1 METDTNEARWCSEY
15 LPNEDKFEQK
25 TYLDLLL
32 TPIYII
38 IAVCYLLTF
47 FITLLRLLLWK
58 KKCSFAK
65 KFREADR
72 KMIAYMLETF
82 FNMLHHREGIRDLEN
97 KKEVINVEYLNGE
110 HLEMENKK
118 EVINVEYLNG
128 EHIEM
133 DEVLIHEGRVCT
145 TGKLNDS
152 AEISHST
159 IIDTDKILR
168 SKWAVT
174 ILSWYIANI
183 TSLALVVFWDVFIL
197 EEKFGCNDDL
207 HCFYEN
213 GTYISQ
219 YCSCLSIEDKR
230 SASCYEVSL
239 EFPKAIAEVAGIL
252 FLAFNGFAFLMFIKL
267 LVVDGIASQC
277 LRILLYLLLA
287 IIEYL
292 VVFGIIGAFV
302 ARRIALKKED
312 STNIMIEQMLIS
324 VAMIMGVTT
333 PWCMLLWAV
342 KRVI

>member
-1 METDTNEARWCSEY
+1 METDTNEAQWCSEY
-15 LPNEDKFEQK
+15 LDDEDKLEQK
-25 TYLDLLL
+25 TYQDLLL

-38 IAVCYLLTF
+38 IAVCYQITF
-47 FITLLRLLLWK
+47 LITLLRLFLWK
-58 KKCSFAK
+58 KKWSFAK

-110 HLEMENKK
+110 YLEMN
-118 EVINVEYLNG
+118 EV
-128 EHIEM
+128 H
-133 DEVLIHEGRVCT
+133 IHEGRVCT

-159 IIDTDKILR
+159 IIDTDEILS
-168 SKWAVT
+168 SKWAMT

-219 YCSCLSIEDKR
+219 HCGCLSIEDER

-277 LRILLYLLLA
+277 LRILSYLSLA

-292 VVFGIIGAFV
+292 VVLGIIGAFV
-302 ARRIALKKED
+302 ARGIALEKED
-312 STNIMIEQMLIS
+312 STNMIIQQVLIS
-324 VAMIMGVTT
+324 AAMIMGVTT

-342 KRVI
+342 KRVVRKKKSISKTTTS

>member
-1 METDTNEARWCSEY
+1 METDTNEALWCSEY
-15 LPNEDKFEQK
+15 LPNEDKSEQK

-38 IAVCYLLTF
+38 IAVCYQITI

-58 KKCSFAK
+58 KEWSFAK

-82 FNMLHHREGIRDLEN
+82 FNMLHHREGIQDLEN

-110 HLEMENKK
+110 HLEM
-118 EVINVEYLNG
+118 
-128 EHIEM
+128 
-133 DEVLIHEGRVCT
+133 DEVHIHEGRVCA

-152 AEISHST
+152 AEMRISHST
-159 IIDTDKILR
+159 IIDTDEILR

-197 EEKFGCNDDL
+197 EEKFGCNDEL
-207 HCFYEN
+207 NCFYEN

-219 YCSCLSIEDKR
+219 YCSCLSIEDKH
-230 SASCYEVSL
+230 SSSCYEVSL

-252 FLAFNGFAFLMFIKL
+252 FLAFNGFAFSMFIKL
-267 LVVDGIASQC
+267 LVVDGIASQ
-277 LRILLYLLLA
+277 
-287 IIEYL
+287 
-292 VVFGIIGAFV
+292 
-302 ARRIALKKED
+302 
-312 STNIMIEQMLIS
+312 
-324 VAMIMGVTT
+324 
-333 PWCMLLWAV
+333 
-342 KRVI
+342 